1 MPKSSDYS
9 ARLFLIGLFLALL
22 WRVFQLALRAAAAE
36 RYFEAY
42 LAIGIGTWLGL
53 QAFINVG
60 VNMGILPTKGLT
72 LPLIS
77 YGRSSLIITMIAIG
91 LLMRIHHELAVDSK
105 PVNRKRRSKTMSR
118 PILVMAGGTGG
129 HVYPALAVARA
140 LEAHDQD
147 IVWLGTHRGLE
158 ARVVPA
164 AGIDMEWISIKGLRR
179 KSFLT
184 LLIAPFQLAWAL
196 MQAIAV
202 IWRRRP
208 SAVLGMGGFVSGPGG
223 LAAWLTR
230 RPLVIHEQNAAAGL
244 TNRLLARLAR
254 VVLQAFPG
262 SFNSSVVAE
271 TVGNPVREDIA
282 AVAAPAARY
291 GERQGPLRLL
301 VVGGSQGALAL
312 NLTVPEALSKLPAD
326 ERPLVRHQCGER
338 TFDKAQSAYAE
349 HGVEVELLAFI
360 EDMAAAYAWADLV
373 VCRSGALT
381 VAELCAVGL
390 PALFVPFP
398 GAVDDHQTANARPM
412 ADAGRRGDH

>member
-1 MPKSSDYS
+1 MS
-9 ARLFLIGLFLALL
+9 ARA
-22 WRVFQLALRAAAAE
+22 
-36 RYFEAY
+36 
-42 LAIGIGTWLGL
+42 TD
-53 QAFINVG
+53 
-60 VNMGILPTKGLT
+60 K
-72 LPLIS
+72 
-77 YGRSSLIITMIAIG
+77 
-91 LLMRIHHELAVDSK
+91 
-105 PVNRKRRSKTMSR
+105 

-129 HVYPALAVARA
+129 HVYPALAVARE
-140 LEAHDQD
+140 LQAHDQK
-147 IVWLGTHRGLE
+147 IVWLGTQRGLE

-164 AGIDMEWISIKGLRR
+164 AGIDMEWISVKGLRR
-179 KSFLT
+179 KGVIA
-184 LLIAPFQLAWAL
+184 LLLAPLQLAWAL
-196 MQAIAV
+196 MQAISV

-208 SAVLGMGGFVSGPGG
+208 SAVLGMGGFASGPGG

-230 RPLVIHEQNAAAGL
+230 RPLVIHEQNAVAGL

-262 SFNSSVVAE
+262 SFNSKVVAE
-271 TVGNPVREDIA
+271 TVGNPVRSDIA
-282 AVAAPAARY
+282 SVPIPASRY
-291 GERQGPLRLL
+291 GERDGPLRLL

-312 NLTVPEALSKLPAD
+312 NLTVPEALSKLDAA

-338 TFDKAQSAYAE
+338 TLEQAQAAYKE
-349 HGVEVELLAFI
+349 HGVDVDLVPFI

-412 ADAGRRGDH
+412 ADAGAAIIIDESMLSAAVLAEQLRDWLESRAELQRKAEKARDLAKPSALTRITELCLQQAGVTA

>member
-1 MPKSSDYS
+1 
-9 ARLFLIGLFLALL
+9 
-22 WRVFQLALRAAAAE
+22 
-36 RYFEAY
+36 
-42 LAIGIGTWLGL
+42 
-53 QAFINVG
+53 
-60 VNMGILPTKGLT
+60 
-72 LPLIS
+72 
-77 YGRSSLIITMIAIG
+77 
-91 LLMRIHHELAVDSK
+91 
-105 PVNRKRRSKTMSR
+105 MSRGAMNR

-140 LEAHDQD
+140 LEAHNQD
-147 IVWLGTHRGLE
+147 VVWLGTRLGLE
-158 ARVVPA
+158 ARVIPA

-179 KSFLT
+179 KGIVA
-184 LLIAPFQLAWAL
+184 LLVAPFQLAWAL
-196 MQAIAV
+196 VQAIAI

-282 AVAAPAARY
+282 AIPRPAARY
-291 GERQGPLRLL
+291 ASRQGPLRLL
-301 VVGGSQGALAL
+301 VLGGSQGALSL
-312 NLTVPEALSKLPAD
+312 NLTVPAALAKLPAT

-338 TFDKAQSAYAE
+338 TFDKAQAAYAE

-360 EDMAAAYAWADLV
+360 EDMAASYAWADLV

-398 GAVDDHQTANARPM
+398 GAVDDHQTANARPL
-412 ADAGRRGDH
+412 ADAGAAVIIDESMLTADVLAGQLHDWLSTREHLQAKAEQARKLAKPKALARITELCLQQAGVAA